1 MRKVYCDYCGR
12 ETEYVD
18 SKVIYG
24 KSYGKIYLCRNC
36 MAYVGVHKGTDK
48 PLGRLANAELR
59 NWKKAAHAVF
69 DPLWKYGRFRGHRNA
84 AYAWLAQKMGL
95 PVEKTHIG
103 MFDVGQCRKAIEII
117 EKETKE
123 TVMEDT
129 KKTPAELVADLMLDP
144 GFVLVPQD
152 RYEELIRAE
161 TERDVLEATIKGENS
176 YNVERVL
183 DAIQQARS
191 ALYRMKM
198 LVLRNADEPEA
209 TADAE

>member
-1 MRKVYCDYCGR
+1 M
-12 ETEYVD
+12 
-18 SKVIYG
+18 
-24 KSYGKIYLCRNC
+24 SYGEDLMIEMLINEAVEGEERRNDMCRLYGALGAKTWISANGTTISIRKMDDRHIRNC
-36 MAYVGVHKGTDK
+36 IAMLQRNLPFYDECLMSASAARPSKS
-48 PLGRLANAELR
+48 LR
-59 NWKKAAHAVF
+59 KK
-69 DPLWKYGRFRGHRNA
+69 R
-84 AYAWLAQKMGL
+84 
-95 PVEKTHIG
+95 
-103 MFDVGQCRKAIEII
+103 
-117 EKETKE
+117 KE